1 MHDRAAFYVRNNP
14 AGEYLSPLYFAVRLF
29 WNICDSIRI
38 YGLSADAHVS
48 QRPGFSYAPNN
59 NSTPAASNLYGPQIA
74 LDAERMIR
82 HFLFTTLVFSMMAHA
97 ETISLSPISDG
108 RGTIGELSG
117 FMVVDGS
124 ITIGGS
130 GNVDILLNFNYAT
143 PGAGGPSTDLG
154 TYSDFGIT
162 LDVADLVFQVGSDN
176 YGIPIL
182 SHSGAPNGGTASQFA
197 SVLAGHFYQAT
208 NLLTA
213 QTVLNNPGLIY
224 RNNADVWLGNSV
236 TDLGTLTETI
246 TSHGSSTPKY
256 TVEFTGQLPA
266 SFLTD
271 ANTNG
276 FEVGFGSAICGNGY
290 LVGSAA
296 PVPEPASV
304 VLMASVLLAL
314 TACHFIKGRRSRMRC
329 GTDRSS

>member
-1 MHDRAAFYVRNNP
+1 MIKRFLLTTFVF
-14 AGEYLSPLYFAVRLF
+14 G
-29 WNICDSIRI
+29 I
-38 YGLSADAHVS
+38 
-48 QRPGFSYAPNN
+48 
-59 NSTPAASNLYGPQIA
+59 IA
-74 LDAERMIR
+74 N
-82 HFLFTTLVFSMMAHA
+82 A
-97 ETISLSPISDG
+97 ETISLSPIGDG

-117 FMVVDGS
+117 FEVVDGS

-130 GNVDILLNFNYAT
+130 GHVDILLNFNYAT

-154 TYSDFGIT
+154 PYTDFGIV
-162 LDVADLVFQVGSDN
+162 LDAADLVFQVGADN
-176 YGIPIL
+176 YGIPVM

-224 RNNADVWLGNSV
+224 RNNAYVWLGSSV

-276 FEVGFGSAICGNGY
+276 LEVGFGSAICGNGY

-296 PVPEPASV
+296 PVPEPASAI
-304 VLMASVLLAL
+304 LMGSVLLAL
-314 TACHFIKGRRSRMRC
+314 ILCNFIKQRRTRMRC
-329 GTDRSS
+329 ARARSS